1 MSPRYTNEVAKQ
13 ALELYKT
20 ETLAQLRK
28 RQRLC
33 RAQIGMASKARNTP
47 ALVDLNVM
55 DATITEAID
64 WVAFEKPKK
73 TRKAKV

>member
-1 MSPRYTNEVAKQ
+1 MAQRYTNEVAKQ

-20 ETLAQLRK
+20 ETLTQLRK

-33 RAQIGMASKARNTP
+33 RAQREIACKSNNTQ
-47 ALVDLNVM
+47 AMVDLAVM
-55 DATITEAID
+55 DYTITEAID

-73 TRKAKV
+73 RKAKV